1 MIKDGTNLT
10 FKGLNCPTTWL
21 IFQTGSKLNITHWHT
36 CRPSYYELHQKGFGM
51 FEFKKEICRLYNIL
65 QVDKLKEMD
74 LLRHINISTLLLD
87 KFV

>member
-1 MIKDGTNLT
+1 
-10 FKGLNCPTTWL
+10 
-21 IFQTGSKLNITHWHT
+21 
-36 CRPSYYELHQKGFGM
+36 M

-74 LLRHINISTLLLD
+74 LLRRINISTTLLD